1 MAAFSLTFPFL
12 SLNAS
17 DVSSYVRSLTL
28 DVAVEDVDTTASTSA
43 AWKSGTAGLKSGS
56 IQVEFNQD
64 VAAGLL
70 DSIMWPL
77 LATTVAF
84 EVRATGAVVGT
95 SNPKWTGSCI
105 ITGWQPVAG
114 AVGSAATISVTF
126 PTTGIILRATA

>member
-1 MAAFSLTFPFL
+1 MSAFALTFPYL
-12 SLNAS
+12 TLNAS
-17 DVSSYVRSLTL
+17 DVTSYVRSITL

-43 AWKSGTAGLKSGS
+43 AWKSGVAGLKSGS

-64 VAAGLL
+64 VAAAAI

-84 EVRATGAVVGT
+84 EVRATGNAVST

-114 AVGSAATISVTF
+114 AVGDAGTVTVQF
-126 PTTGIILRATA
+126 PTTGAIVRATA